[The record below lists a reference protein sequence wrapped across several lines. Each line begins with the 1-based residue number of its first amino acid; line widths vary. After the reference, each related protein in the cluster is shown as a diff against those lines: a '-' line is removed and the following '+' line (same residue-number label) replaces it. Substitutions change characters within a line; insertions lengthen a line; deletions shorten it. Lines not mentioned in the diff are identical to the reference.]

1 MYNECMFWHPKH
13 VINIYDIKA
22 VFKCTIT
29 LEAVI
34 IEKQRGSRCNNRM
47 HIKFKLYCKGGD
59 DMGYNIS
66 IGNQGFDDIRG
77 NQCFYIDKT
86 AFIKE
91 WWDAK
96 DVVTLITR
104 PRRFGKTL
112 NMSMLNCFFSNRYAG
127 RGELFEGLS
136 IWDDEN
142 YRKLQG
148 TYPVIFIS
156 FADVKQADCGEAI
169 WKIKKIITNIY
180 QQYAWLGSWE
190 GLTFTEREQFAGVH
204 PDMENMIAQSAVQDL
219 CNYLN
224 RYYEKKVIILLDEYD
239 TPMQEAY
246 VHGYWDEFTAFI
258 RSMFNSMFKT
268 NPYLERA
275 IMTGITRVSKES
287 IFSDLNN
294 LNIVTTTS
302 DEYCTCFGFTEKEVY
317 DSLDKFGLSD
327 KKTDV
332 KRWYDGFVFGSH
344 RDIYNP
350 WSITSYLDKRKLA
363 PYWASTSSNVLVS
376 RLIQTAPSDIKQMME
391 DLISGREIVVN
402 FDEQIVFNQ
411 LDTDESA
418 IWSLLVAS
426 GYLKPDNVE
435 YKGELLEPWYH
446 LSITNLETRSM
457 FSNMFKGWFKGTA
470 SNYNAFVSALV
481 KGDVDAMNEYMNDVA
496 LTTISSF
503 DVGTHRSGKA
513 HPERFY
519 HGFVLGLMVEQSEN
533 YEIRS
538 NRESGFGRYD
548 IMMIPKKNNLPAI
561 VIEFKVYNPRRE
573 QTLEDTVHV
582 ALKQIEEKS
591 YDTELIARGI
601 EKDRIRH
608 YGFAFEG
615 KRVLI
620 GE

>member
-1 MYNECMFWHPKH
+1 
-13 VINIYDIKA
+13 
-22 VFKCTIT
+22 
-29 LEAVI
+29 
-34 IEKQRGSRCNNRM
+34 
-47 HIKFKLYCKGGD
+47 
-59 DMGYNIS
+59 MGYKIS
-66 IGNQGFDDIRG
+66 IGNQGFDNIREKKY
-77 NQCFYIDKT
+77 FYIDKT

-91 WWDAK
+91 WWDSG
-96 DVVTLITR
+96 DNVTLITR

-127 RGELFEGLS
+127 RSDLFEGLS
-136 IWDDEN
+136 VWEDEK
-142 YRKLQG
+142 YRQLQG

-156 FADVKQADCGEAI
+156 FADVKANNIQDAKTQVKMKVTELFNENTFLLDSGILVENEA
-169 WKIKKIITNIY
+169 
-180 QQYAWLGSWE
+180 E
-190 GLTFTEREQFAGVH
+190 TFKRVSMYMDDVLCT
-204 PDMENMIAQSAVQDL
+204 SAVNMM
-219 CNYLN
+219 C
-224 RYYEKKVIILLDEYD
+224 RFMWKYYEKKVIILLDEYD

-246 VHGYWDEFTAFI
+246 VHGYWNEFTAFI
-258 RSMFNSMFKT
+258 RSMFNSIFKT

-294 LNIVTTTS
+294 LNVVTTTS
-302 DEYCTCFGFTEKEVY
+302 DEYCTCFGFTENEVY
-317 DSLDKFGLSD
+317 GSLDKFGLSD
-327 KKTDV
+327 KKSEV
-332 KRWYDGFVFGSH
+332 KKWYDGFVFGSH

-363 PYWASTSSNVLVS
+363 PYWASTSSNGLVS
-376 RLIQTAPSDIKQMME
+376 RLIQTAHTDIKQLME

-435 YKGELLEPWYH
+435 YRGELLEPWYH

-457 FSNMFKGWFKGTA
+457 FSNMFKGWFRGSA
-470 SNYNAFVSALV
+470 SNYNAFVSALL
-481 KGDVDAMNEYMNDVA
+481 KGSVREMNVYMNEVA
-496 LTTISSF
+496 LSTFSSF
-503 DVGTHRSGKA
+503 DAGAQPSERSQ
-513 HPERFY
+513 PERFY
-519 HGFVLGLMVEQSEN
+519 HGFVLGLLVELRDI
-533 YEIRS
+533 YEVKS

-548 IMMIPKKNNLPAI
+548 VMLIPKKDDRKYNAI
-561 VIEFKVYNPRRE
+561 ILEFKVFDSYDE
-573 QTLEDTVHV
+573 STIEDTVKS

-591 YDTELIARGI
+591 YDTELMARGI